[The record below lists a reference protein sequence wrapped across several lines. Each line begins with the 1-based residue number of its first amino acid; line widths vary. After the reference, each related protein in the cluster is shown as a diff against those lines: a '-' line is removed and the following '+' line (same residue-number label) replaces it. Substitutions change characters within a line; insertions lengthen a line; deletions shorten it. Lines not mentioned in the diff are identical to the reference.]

1 MRPGNDNVNTEPRAG
16 WVVLSMQPPTE
27 VLLARERKMKAQEAL
42 RISEL
47 EISVC
52 KWQRRLMEMER
63 RLESC
68 EANEVRFVHLGRTRA
83 PRRSPRPRTA
93 SHACT
98 YLLVPQE
105 RFQELELSLNDHAT
119 PGMSTPFPTG
129 FAAWPDDATA
139 PSLAFGGARP
149 AFEAAPRAAPSV
161 HELMHG
167 GLLGDLMH
175 HQSGVAAAAANA
187 SAAAAAAA
195 RMTPAPSVDMAS
207 EEVARV
213 AAECL
218 RSSGSCCSSPA
229 YYQTLHQA
237 PPPRGA
243 PPPWLYDDAQPQ
255 SGHVHQL
262 HIGTAPGRVPSSA
275 LPLPPAQASRPE
287 RKSRPAASP
296 PRMTGEVPA
305 LNVDED
311 APSWRPAGYC
321 GAAGAGHGAAGGG
334 GCAGYCGPAFGQGG
348 FSPPPQTAPHRS
360 PQAWSSPPHGSS
372 PPRPVADGGCASSS
386 SPLGAAAA
394 PLLPASPEWPAERAV
409 SARGRRRR
417 HATMVTTAEF
427 REITAAR
434 AEQRGLAPLPLSTS
448 AAARRA
454 DEAGRRDARAAL
466 RSHSVML
473 SDVELDQLDQL
484 RAQADPAGSG
494 AGADGIGRRGDG
506 DGDGADGDGADPS
519 KAHHFSAV
527 HHLYH
532 QSSNRASVAWES
544 GLRSS
549 QGRDRTASSA
559 SLGRDR
565 AASSASLRSSQGRLS
580 QASR

>member
-1 MRPGNDNVNTEPRAG
+1 M
-16 WVVLSMQPPTE
+16 
-27 VLLARERKMKAQEAL
+27 
-42 RISEL
+42 
-47 EISVC
+47 
-52 KWQRRLMEMER
+52 
-63 RLESC
+63 
-68 EANEVRFVHLGRTRA
+68 
-83 PRRSPRPRTA
+83 
-93 SHACT
+93 
-98 YLLVPQE
+98 LVPQA
-105 RFQELELSLNDHAT
+105 RLQELELSLNDDAT
-119 PGMSTPFPTG
+119 PGMTTPFPTG
-129 FAAWPDDATA
+129 FAAWPEDATA

-149 AFEAAPRAAPSV
+149 AFEPAAAPRAGPSV
-161 HELMHG
+161 NELMHG

-195 RMTPAPSVDMAS
+195 GVTPAPSVDMAS

-218 RSSGSCCSSPA
+218 RNSGSCCSSPA

-237 PPPRGA
+237 PPPRG
-243 PPPWLYDDAQPQ
+243 PPYGCDQ
-255 SGHVHQL
+255 GHVHQL
-262 HIGTAPGRVPSSA
+262 HIGTASGSVPSSA
-275 LPLPPAQASRPE
+275 LPMPPAQPSRPE
-287 RKSRPAASP
+287 RKTRPAASP

-311 APSWRPAGYC
+311 EPWR
-321 GAAGAGHGAAGGG
+321 GAASGIGVGGGGIGIGGGGAAWMAPQHPAACGGGAGGYGAAAS
-334 GCAGYCGPAFGQGG
+334 GCAGYCGPASSGAGRA
-348 FSPPPQTAPHRS
+348 SPPPQTATHRS
-360 PQAWSSPPHGSS
+360 PQAWASPPHGSS
-372 PPRPVADGGCASSS
+372 PPRSVADAAGLAASSACRGGGGASSGGGGSPADRNGVGRLPVSSRGCDSS
-386 SPLGAAAA
+386 SPFGTAAAA
-394 PLLPASPEWPAERAV
+394 PPLPAAPEWAAERAV

-434 AEQRGLAPLPLSTS
+434 AEQRDLAPLPLSSS

-484 RAQADPAGSG
+484 RAQADPAGNSG
-494 AGADGIGRRGDG
+494 GDGTGRRSDGGDG
-506 DGDGADGDGADPS
+506 DAADPS
-519 KAHHFSAV
+519 KANFSAV

-549 QGRDRTASSA
+549 HGRDRTASSA

-565 AASSASLRSSQGRLS
+565 AASSASRSSQGRLS